1 MPYILQ
7 NLLIDPKTN
16 DWLEKFLMT
25 SALKLTR
32 IYENAAKSYQTN
44 FHTDDTYTQ
53 TKLYRF
59 IF

>member
-1 MPYILQ
+1 
-7 NLLIDPKTN
+7 
-16 DWLEKFLMT
+16 LEKFLMT